1 MFYYYKPQVKIRDG
15 AATVDYKSLTQLAL
29 ATPAA
34 DQQVPFDG
42 EQYENDALGEDGGKY
57 VLLITN

>member
-1 MFYYYKPQVKIRDG
+1 MYYYYKPQVKIRDG

-34 DQQVPFDG
+34 DQQSLLDAN
-42 EQYENDALGEDGGKY
+42 QYVNDALGEDGGKY